1 MNSHSYLWR
10 GVFPMGKIAYIKDM
24 EEWKEEFTFSYSIK
38 VRFSETDMFGH
49 LNNTVPFTYF
59 EQARIEYFK
68 SLGMMQDWVDT
79 KHETIPVV
87 ADLQCD
93 FLHQVF
99 FDEKL
104 NIKVKANKIG
114 NSSVDIH
121 YLGLREDGVP
131 CFTGRGTVVQI
142 SRLSGK
148 PVAWTEEM
156 RELFNDGLKKQPQ
169 S

>member
-1 MNSHSYLWR
+1 
-10 GVFPMGKIAYIKDM
+10 MGKIAYIEKIN
-24 EEWKEEFTFSYSIK
+24 EWKEEFSFSYPIK

-79 KHETIPVV
+79 KHDTIPVV

-93 FLHQVF
+93 FLSQVY

-104 NIKVKANKIG
+104 DIKVKANKIG

-121 YLGLREDGVP
+121 YLGEREDGTP
-131 CFTGRGTVVQI
+131 CFTGRGTIVQI
-142 SRLSGK
+142 SRYTGK

-156 RELFNDGLKKQPQ
+156 KELFAVGLK
-169 S
+169 

>member
-1 MNSHSYLWR
+1 MS
-10 GVFPMGKIAYIKDM
+10 KIVYIENM
-24 EEWKEEFTFSYSIK
+24 EEWIEEFIFSSPIK

-93 FLHQVF
+93 FLSQVF

-104 NIKVKANKIG
+104 DIKVKAHKIG

-121 YLGLREDGVP
+121 YLGVREDGVP
-131 CFTGRGTVVQI
+131 CFTGRGTIVQI
-142 SRLSGK
+142 SRFTGK
-148 PVAWTEEM
+148 PVAWTDEM
-156 RELFNDGLKKQPQ
+156 KELFAAKLKKQHQ

>member
-1 MNSHSYLWR
+1 
-10 GVFPMGKIAYIKDM
+10 MGKIAYIEKIN
-24 EEWKEEFTFSYSIK
+24 EWKEEFSFSYPIK

-93 FLHQVF
+93 FLSQVY
-99 FDEKL
+99 FDAKL
-104 NIKVKANKIG
+104 DIKVKANKIG
-114 NSSVDIH
+114 NSSVDIL
-121 YLGLREDGVP
+121 YLGEREDCTP
-131 CFTGRGTVVQI
+131 CFTGRGTIVQI
-142 SRLSGK
+142 SRYTGK

-156 RELFNDGLKKQPQ
+156 KELFAVGLK
-169 S
+169 

>member
-1 MNSHSYLWR
+1 MS
-10 GVFPMGKIAYIKDM
+10 KIAYIENM
-24 EEWKEEFTFSYSIK
+24 VEWKEEFTFSYPIK

-93 FLHQVF
+93 FLSQVF

-104 NIKVKANKIG
+104 EIKVKAHKIG

-121 YLGLREDGVP
+121 YLGVREDGTP

-142 SRLSGK
+142 SRFTGK
-148 PVAWTEEM
+148 PVRWTDEM
-156 RELFNDGLKKQPQ
+156 KELFAEGLQKQQQ

>member
-1 MNSHSYLWR
+1 MNNHSFCGKVCFR
-10 GVFPMGKIAYIKDM
+10 MSKIAYIENM
-24 EEWKEEFTFSYSIK
+24 EEWKEEFIFSSPIN

-49 LNNTVPFTYF
+49 LNNTVPFAYF

-93 FLHQVF
+93 FLNQVF

-104 NIKVKANKIG
+104 DIKVKAHRIG

-121 YLGLREDGVP
+121 YLGVREDGVP
-131 CFTGRGTVVQI
+131 CFTGRGTIVQI
-142 SRLSGK
+142 SRITGK
-148 PVAWTEEM
+148 PVAWTDEM
-156 RELFNDGLKKQPQ
+156 KELFAVGLKKQHQ